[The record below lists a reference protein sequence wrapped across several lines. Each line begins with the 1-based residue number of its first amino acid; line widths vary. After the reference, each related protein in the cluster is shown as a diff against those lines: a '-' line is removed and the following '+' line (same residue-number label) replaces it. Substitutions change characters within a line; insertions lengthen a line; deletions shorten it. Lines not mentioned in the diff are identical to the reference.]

1 MPVGKP
7 IGRPVSANSNS
18 TESADSTNMMIP
30 HLEQTPPLTEFSFR
44 RCLRLCRLAGKNQL
58 GPALRAELLP
68 RCRLRTAFMAI
79 HHVLLRAQASLSL
92 TSSRMP
98 LIRLTKINV
107 HTANV
112 VVFGLSP
119 VYKRQLYTVIG
130 IIQAKQ
136 IRNRK
141 PEPDANKVATP
152 YSP

>member
-1 MPVGKP
+1 
-7 IGRPVSANSNS
+7 
-18 TESADSTNMMIP
+18 
-30 HLEQTPPLTEFSFR
+30 
-44 RCLRLCRLAGKNQL
+44 
-58 GPALRAELLP
+58 
-68 RCRLRTAFMAI
+68 
-79 HHVLLRAQASLSL
+79 
-92 TSSRMP
+92 MP